1 MNNMYNDKIFNL
13 RIIIGSLLLTF
24 GILSNNPTPSVAFS
38 QQHQGSEVII
48 TLGAAD
54 EGNFEP
60 FAPRAVNVMQGSIVS
75 WTNDDS
81 TTHTVTSDEGGL
93 FDAGQLTPGD
103 TFENVF
109 DTPGEFGYHCA
120 IHPWMTGRVMVG

>member
-1 MNNMYNDKIFNL
+1 MYIAKILNL
-13 RIIIGSLLLTF
+13 SIIGSILLTF
-24 GILSNNPTPSVAFS
+24 GFLFNPTISFS
-38 QQHQGSEVII
+38 QQEPSSVII

-60 FAPRAVNVMQGSIVS
+60 FAPRAINVMPGSIVS
-75 WTNDDS
+75 WTNDDM
-81 TTHTVTSDEGGL
+81 TPHTVTADNNL
-93 FDAGQLTPGD
+93 FDAGPISPGD

-109 DTPGEFGYHCA
+109 DTPGELGYHCS

>member
-1 MNNMYNDKIFNL
+1 MYIAKIL
-13 RIIIGSLLLTF
+13 KLSIIGSILLTF
-24 GILSNNPTPSVAFS
+24 GILFNPTISFS
-38 QQHQGSEVII
+38 QQEPSSVII

-60 FAPRAVNVMQGSIVS
+60 FAPRAINVMPGSIVS
-75 WTNDDS
+75 WTNDDM
-81 TTHTVTSDEGGL
+81 TPHTVTADNNL
-93 FDAGQLTPGD
+93 FDAGPISPGD

-109 DTPGEFGYHCA
+109 DTSGELGYHCS

>member
-1 MNNMYNDKIFNL
+1 MYIAKILNL
-13 RIIIGSLLLTF
+13 SLIGSILLTF
-24 GILSNNPTPSVAFS
+24 GIWFNPTISFS
-38 QQHQGSEVII
+38 QQEPSSVII

-60 FAPRAVNVMQGSIVS
+60 FAPRAINVMPGSMVS
-75 WTNDDS
+75 WTNEDM
-81 TTHTVTSDEGGL
+81 TPHTVTADNNL
-93 FDAGQLTPGD
+93 FDAGPISPGD

-109 DTPGEFGYHCA
+109 DTPGELGYHCS

>member
-1 MNNMYNDKIFNL
+1 MYIAKILNL
-13 RIIIGSLLLTF
+13 SIIGSILLTF
-24 GILSNNPTPSVAFS
+24 GILSNPTISFS
-38 QQHQGSEVII
+38 QQEPSSVII

-81 TTHTVTSDEGGL
+81 TTHTVTSNEGGL

>member
-1 MNNMYNDKIFNL
+1 MYIAKILNL
-13 RIIIGSLLLTF
+13 SIIGSILLTF
-24 GILSNNPTPSVAFS
+24 GIWFNPTISFS
-38 QQHQGSEVII
+38 QQEPSSVII

-60 FAPRAVNVMQGSIVS
+60 FAPRAINVMPGSMVS
-75 WTNDDS
+75 WTNEDM
-81 TTHTVTSDEGGL
+81 TPHTVTADNIL
-93 FDAGQLTPGD
+93 FDAGPISPGD

-109 DTPGEFGYHCA
+109 DTPGELGYHCS

>member
-1 MNNMYNDKIFNL
+1 MYIAKILNL
-13 RIIIGSLLLTF
+13 SIIGSILLTF
-24 GILSNNPTPSVAFS
+24 GIWFNPTISFS
-38 QQHQGSEVII
+38 QQEPSSVII

-60 FAPRAVNVMQGSIVS
+60 FAPRAINVMPGSMVS
-75 WTNDDS
+75 WTNEDM
-81 TTHTVTSDEGGL
+81 TPHTVTADNNL
-93 FDAGQLTPGD
+93 FDAGPISPGD

-109 DTPGEFGYHCA
+109 DTPGELGYHCS

>member
-1 MNNMYNDKIFNL
+1 MYIAKILNL
-13 RIIIGSLLLTF
+13 SIIGSILLTF
-24 GILSNNPTPSVAFS
+24 GILFNPTISFS
-38 QQHQGSEVII
+38 QQEPSSVII

-60 FAPRAVNVMQGSIVS
+60 FAPRAINVMPGSIVS
-75 WTNDDS
+75 WTNDDM
-81 TTHTVTSDEGGL
+81 TPHTVTADNNL
-93 FDAGQLTPGD
+93 FDAGPISPGD

>member
-1 MNNMYNDKIFNL
+1 MYIAKILNL
-13 RIIIGSLLLTF
+13 SIIGSILLTF
-24 GILSNNPTPSVAFS
+24 GFLFNPTISFS
-38 QQHQGSEVII
+38 QQEPSSVII

-60 FAPRAVNVMQGSIVS
+60 FAPRAINVMPGSIVS
-75 WTNDDS
+75 WTNEDM
-81 TTHTVTSDEGGL
+81 TPHTVTADNNL
-93 FDAGQLTPGD
+93 FDAGPISPGD

-109 DTPGEFGYHCA
+109 DTPGELGYHCS

>member
-1 MNNMYNDKIFNL
+1 MYIAKILNL
-13 RIIIGSLLLTF
+13 SIIGSILLTF
-24 GILSNNPTPSVAFS
+24 GILSNPTISFS
-38 QQHQGSEVII
+38 QQEPSSVII

-60 FAPRAVNVMQGSIVS
+60 YAPRAVNVMQGSIVS

-81 TTHTVTSDEGGL
+81 TTHTVTSNEGGL

-103 TFENVF
+103 TFENEF

>member
-1 MNNMYNDKIFNL
+1 MYITKILNL
-13 RIIIGSLLLTF
+13 SIIGSILLTF
-24 GILSNNPTPSVAFS
+24 GILFNPTISFS
-38 QQHQGSEVII
+38 QQEPSSVII

-60 FAPRAVNVMQGSIVS
+60 FAPRAINVMPGSIVS
-75 WTNDDS
+75 WTNDDM
-81 TTHTVTSDEGGL
+81 TPHTVTADNNL
-93 FDAGQLTPGD
+93 FDAGPISPGD

-109 DTPGEFGYHCA
+109 DTPGELGYHCS

>member
-1 MNNMYNDKIFNL
+1 MYIPKIL
-13 RIIIGSLLLTF
+13 KLSIIGSILLTF
-24 GILSNNPTPSVAFS
+24 GILFNPTISFS
-38 QQHQGSEVII
+38 QQEPSSVII

-60 FAPRAVNVMQGSIVS
+60 FAPRAINVMPGSIVS
-75 WTNDDS
+75 WTNDDM
-81 TTHTVTSDEGGL
+81 TPHTVTADNNL
-93 FDAGQLTPGD
+93 FDAGPISPGD

-109 DTPGEFGYHCA
+109 DTPGELGYHCS

>member
-1 MNNMYNDKIFNL
+1 MI
-13 RIIIGSLLLTF
+13 SSVLLTF
-24 GILSNNPTPSVAFS
+24 GILSSPTISFS
-38 QQHQGSEVII
+38 QQGQASEVII

-60 FAPRAVNVMQGSIVS
+60 YAPRAINVMPGSIVS
-75 WTNDDS
+75 WTNEDM
-81 TTHTVTSDEGGL
+81 TPHTVTANNNL
-93 FDAGQLTPGD
+93 FDAGPISPGD

-109 DTPGEFGYHCA
+109 DTPGELGYHCS

>member
-1 MNNMYNDKIFNL
+1 MNNMYNGKIFNL

-24 GILSNNPTPSVAFS
+24 GILSYNPTPLVAFS
-38 QQHQGSEVII
+38 QQNQGSEVII

-60 FAPRAVNVMQGSIVS
+60 FAPRAVNVMPGSIVS

-93 FDAGQLTPGD
+93 FDAV
-103 TFENVF
+103 N
-109 DTPGEFGYHCA
+109 
-120 IHPWMTGRVMVG
+120 

>member
-1 MNNMYNDKIFNL
+1 MYIAKILNL
-13 RIIIGSLLLTF
+13 SIIGSILLTF
-24 GILSNNPTPSVAFS
+24 GILFNPTISFS
-38 QQHQGSEVII
+38 QQEPSSVII

-60 FAPRAVNVMQGSIVS
+60 FAPRAINVMPGSIVS
-75 WTNDDS
+75 WTNDDM
-81 TTHTVTSDEGGL
+81 TPHTVTADNNL
-93 FDAGQLTPGD
+93 FDTGPISPGD

-109 DTPGEFGYHCA
+109 DTPGELGYHCS

>member
-1 MNNMYNDKIFNL
+1 MYIAKILNL
-13 RIIIGSLLLTF
+13 SIIGSILLTF
-24 GILSNNPTPSVAFS
+24 GIWFNPTISFS
-38 QQHQGSEVII
+38 QQEPSSVII

-60 FAPRAVNVMQGSIVS
+60 FAPRAINVMPGSIVS
-75 WTNDDS
+75 WTNDDM
-81 TTHTVTSDEGGL
+81 TPHTVTADNNL
-93 FDAGQLTPGD
+93 FDAGPISPGD

-109 DTPGEFGYHCA
+109 DTPGELGYHCS

>member
-1 MNNMYNDKIFNL
+1 MYIAKILNL
-13 RIIIGSLLLTF
+13 SIIGSILLTF
-24 GILSNNPTPSVAFS
+24 GILFNPTISFS
-38 QQHQGSEVII
+38 QQEPSSVII

-60 FAPRAVNVMQGSIVS
+60 FAPRAINVMPGSIVS
-75 WTNDDS
+75 WTNDDM
-81 TTHTVTSDEGGL
+81 TPHTVTADNNL
-93 FDAGQLTPGD
+93 FDAGPISPGD

-109 DTPGEFGYHCA
+109 DTPGELGYHCS